1 MISSPELAPNG
12 HILLVEDDHH
22 ISAQL
27 SEALQS
33 RGYRTTARHDGNSGL
48 HTAMEESFELILLDV
63 MLPRMNGF
71 SLLKQLRNR
80 KSPPVI
86 SLNKDNEDKHSR
98 KVRNVPELLRR
109 IESMLHAKT
118 TDEDLQQ
125 DEQCAFEQLQL
136 ERAHKQASLNGYKLD
151 LTPMEFDLL
160 WIFLQQHR
168 EVLSKEELY
177 KKLMKREYRQHDRSL
192 DMHISNLRKK
202 LDLAGFNASQRLK
215 TVRGKGYQLL

>member
-1 MISSPELAPNG
+1 MPRADKRLRTA
-12 HILLVEDDHH
+12 LVTIEDDQH

-27 SEALQS
+27 SAALQS

-48 HTAMEESFELILLDV
+48 HTAMEGSFELILLDV

-80 KSPPVI
+80 QSPPVI
-86 SLNKDNEDKHSR
+86 SLNKGNEDLRKG
-98 KVRNVPELLRR
+98 KVRNVPELLKR
-109 IESMLHAKT
+109 IESMLHSNT
-118 TDEDLQQ
+118 QEEETLQE
-125 DEQCAFEQLQL
+125 EQCVFEQMQL
-136 ERAHKQASLNGYKLD
+136 ERSSKQASLNGFKLD

-168 EVLSKEELY
+168 NVLSKEELY
-177 KKLMKREYRQHDRSL
+177 QKLMKREYRQHDRSL